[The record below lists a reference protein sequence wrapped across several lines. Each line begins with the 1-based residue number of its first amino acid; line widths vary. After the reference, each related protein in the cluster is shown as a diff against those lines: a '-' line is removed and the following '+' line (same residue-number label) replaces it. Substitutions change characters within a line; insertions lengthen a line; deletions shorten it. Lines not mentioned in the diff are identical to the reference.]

1 MWWRKKKNDIWRLK
15 SNWKQ
20 LEILDV
26 FLLLWS
32 KLWSNNCINISI
44 KKHKPHKR
52 SVYGVLY
59 VARPNNLDIYAPKA
73 LSSQK
78 GGSDSETSR
87 TRLQVS
93 SWACLFAKKGG
104 MTEHMTDFFH
114 EKNRNEAKSI
124 PTWVQGRD
132 LNPRPPGYEP
142 DELPNCST
150 LRYLIG
156 AGDRDRTG
164 TGLKSHRILSPG
176 RLPVPPLRRASL
188 GQRLR

>member
-1 MWWRKKKNDIWRLK
+1 
-15 SNWKQ
+15 
-20 LEILDV
+20 
-26 FLLLWS
+26 
-32 KLWSNNCINISI
+32 
-44 KKHKPHKR
+44 
-52 SVYGVLY
+52 
-59 VARPNNLDIYAPKA
+59 
-73 LSSQK
+73 
-78 GGSDSETSR
+78 
-87 TRLQVS
+87 
-93 SWACLFAKKGG
+93 
-104 MTEHMTDFFH
+104 MTDFLQ
-114 EKNRNEAKSI
+114 KNRNEAKSV
-124 PTWVQGRD
+124 PTWVQGRDLNPRPPGYHFVPVAVVCRVFSPVRLYPLALWATPLTKTIHRIVFASLTQRATLVGLITLSTKKNEPNRFAIMWVQGRD